1 MHELI
6 RVTTN
11 IRQEPI
17 VSARDLHQ
25 FLEVGTE
32 FRHWFPR
39 MAEYGFSEDVDYTP
53 VIFEHPQNGQPT
65 TDYALKLDTAKEI
78 SMIQRNERGKEARQY
93 FISVEKEFN
102 SPEKIMARALRIA
115 DETINTLKLVNSNL
129 VTQTAIMAP
138 KAEYFDEMVDRNLLT
153 SFRDTAKMYEIKE
166 KTFISYL
173 MEKKYLYRD
182 GKGKL
187 TPYADKN
194 NGLFEVKESINNKT
208 GWSGT
213 QTMITPKGRETFRL
227 LIQGLN

>member
-1 MHELI
+1 MNELI
-6 RVTTN
+6 PIQTN
-11 IRQEPI
+11 QQMEPVI
-17 VSARDLHQ
+17 SGRDLYD
-25 FLEVGTE
+25 FLEIKDNYTD
-32 FRHWFPR
+32 WFKR
-39 MAEYGFSEDVDYTP
+39 MTGYGFEEGKDFIGISRESTGGRPSID
-53 VIFEHPQNGQPT
+53 H
-65 TDYALKLDTAKEI
+65 ALKLDTAKEI

>member
-1 MHELI
+1 MNELI

-11 IRQEPI
+11 TRQEPI
-17 VSARDLHQ
+17 VSGRDLHD
-25 FLEVGTE
+25 FLEVGSNYTT
-32 FRHWFPR
+32 WFKR
-39 MAEYGFSEDVDYTP
+39 MTEYGFEEGRDFIPILEESTGGRPSED
-53 VIFEHPQNGQPT
+53 H
-65 TDYALKLDTAKEI
+65 ALKLDTAKEI

>member
-1 MHELI
+1 MSRRRE
-6 RVTTN
+6 TTN
-11 IRQEPI
+11 QRQEPI
-17 VSARDLHQ
+17 ISGRDLHE
-25 FLEVGTE
+25 FLEVATAYKD
-32 FRHWFPR
+32 WFPR
-39 MAEYGFSEDVDYTP
+39 MVEYGFKESEDFSSILSESTGGRP
-53 VIFEHPQNGQPT
+53 A
-65 TDYALKLDTAKEI
+65 TDHVLKLDMAKEI
-78 SMIQRNERGKEARQY
+78 SMIQRNDKGKEARQY
-93 FISVEKEFN
+93 FIQVEKEFN

-115 DETINTLKLVNSNL
+115 DETINNLKQVNSHL
-129 VTQTAIMAP
+129 TTQTAIMAP

-153 SFRDTAKMYEIKE
+153 NFRDTAKMYEIKE
-166 KTFISYL
+166 KPFITFL
-173 MEKKYLYRD
+173 LEKKYLYRD

>member
-1 MHELI
+1 MNELI
-6 RVTTN
+6 PIQTN
-11 IRQEPI
+11 QQMEPVI
-17 VSARDLHQ
+17 SGRDLYD
-25 FLEVGTE
+25 FLEIKDNYTD
-32 FRHWFPR
+32 WFKR
-39 MAEYGFSEDVDYTP
+39 MIGYGFEEGKDFIGISRESTGGRPSID
-53 VIFEHPQNGQPT
+53 H
-65 TDYALKLDTAKEI
+65 ALKLDTAKEI

-115 DETINTLKLVNSNL
+115 DETINNLKLVNSNL

-166 KTFISYL
+166 KTFISFL
-173 MEKKYLYRD
+173 LEKKYLYRD

-187 TPYADKN
+187 TPFADKN

>member
-1 MHELI
+1 MNELI
-6 RVTTN
+6 PIQTK
-11 IRQEPI
+11 QQMEPVI
-17 VSARDLHQ
+17 SGRDLYD
-25 FLEVGTE
+25 FLEIKDNYTD
-32 FRHWFPR
+32 WFKR
-39 MAEYGFSEDVDYTP
+39 MTGYGFEEGKDFIGISRESTGGRPSID
-53 VIFEHPQNGQPT
+53 H
-65 TDYALKLDTAKEI
+65 ALKLDTAKEI

-129 VTQTAIMAP
+129 ATQTAIMAP

>member
-1 MHELI
+1 MNELI
-6 RVTTN
+6 PIKAN
-11 IRQEPI
+11 EHMEPVI
-17 VSARDLHQ
+17 SGRDLHA
-25 FLEVGTE
+25 FLGVSTPY
-32 FRHWFPR
+32 HIWFPR
-39 MAEYGFSEDVDYTP
+39 MAEYGFEDGKDFCTNL
-53 VIFEHPQNGQPT
+53 FESTGGRPS
-65 TDYALKLDTAKEI
+65 TDHVLKIDMAKEI
-78 SMIQRNERGKEARQY
+78 SMIQRNEKGKQARQY
-93 FISVEKEFN
+93 FILVEKEYN

-115 DETINTLKLVNSNL
+115 DETINNLKLVNSNL
-129 VTQTAIMAP
+129 VTQAAIMAP

-153 SFRDTAKMYEIKE
+153 SFRDTAKMYGVKE
-166 KTFISYL
+166 KNFISFL
-173 MEKKYLYRD
+173 IDKKYIFRD

>member
-1 MHELI
+1 MNELI
-6 RVTTN
+6 PIQTN
-11 IRQEPI
+11 QQMEPVI
-17 VSARDLHQ
+17 SGRDLYD
-25 FLEVGTE
+25 FLEIKDNYTD
-32 FRHWFPR
+32 WFKR
-39 MAEYGFSEDVDYTP
+39 MTGYGFEEGKDFIGISRESTGGRPSID
-53 VIFEHPQNGQPT
+53 H
-65 TDYALKLDTAKEI
+65 ALKLDTAKEI

-115 DETINTLKLVNSNL
+115 DETINNLKLVNSNL
-129 VTQTAIMAP
+129 ATQTAIMAP

-166 KTFISYL
+166 KAFINYL

-227 LIQGLN
+227 LIQGMN

>member
-1 MHELI
+1 MNELI

-11 IRQEPI
+11 TRQEPI
-17 VSARDLHQ
+17 VSGRDLHD
-25 FLEVGTE
+25 FLEVGSNYTT
-32 FRHWFPR
+32 WFKR
-39 MAEYGFSEDVDYTP
+39 MTEYGFEEGRDFIPILEESTGGRPSED
-53 VIFEHPQNGQPT
+53 H
-65 TDYALKLDTAKEI
+65 ALKLDTAKEI
-78 SMIQRNERGKEARQY
+78 SMIQRNEKGKEARQY
-93 FISVEKEFN
+93 FIQVEKEFN